1 MTDSKLYTLGVP
13 TITGT
18 GTDAS
23 NPNLQPAL
31 MANANKTPLRVLVR
45 NISFG
50 GVDVQIAFEAQVLNM
65 EGGAQSFTL
74 PAGTSESFV
83 LAPGQK
89 LFAATRGVNAKV
101 CCAVSD
107 ALPLDIKS

>member
-1 MTDSKLYTLGVP
+1 MNDSKLYTLGVP
-13 TITGT
+13 TITG
-18 GTDAS
+18 GGPDAG
-23 NPNLQPAL
+23 NTNLQPVILGQAS
-31 MANANKTPLRVLVR
+31 KVPLRILVR

-89 LFAATRGVNAKV
+89 LFAATRGVNGKV

-107 ALPLDIKS
+107 ALPIDIKL